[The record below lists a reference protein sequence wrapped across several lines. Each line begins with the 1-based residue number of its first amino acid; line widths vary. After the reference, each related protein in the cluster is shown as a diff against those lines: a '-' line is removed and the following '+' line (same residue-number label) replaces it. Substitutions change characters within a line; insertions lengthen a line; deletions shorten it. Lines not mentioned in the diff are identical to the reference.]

1 MIYVRAELAPDAIR
15 WAIRLSQTTP
25 TFCSLCVG
33 YSLQSMERGLNVWR
47 DAAPRQWDFVNV
59 WKLRRGKTFKTPLG
73 GPTIQRAMALQQG
86 QYRQAKQ
93 KLKEF
98 ERAFQ
103 AGEANLKVVFQ
114 VQEGPEGSERV
125 ERWPEKLRCM
135 ARYFGV
141 KSNELANRMIAAGIL
156 ALERENPDYEP
167 DFVVEYRQKVV
178 IPKIEQ
184 YQSEKKLAE
193 AFNPYSDVPKEL
205 ESDGWAFV
213 GLIEVTN
220 LHYHELVHGL
230 LEGKSVQETF
240 SDISRDTTLSH
251 AYLDKLKSIYTS
263 AAYQDSIEAHPLV
276 RKSSR
281 RNHRRLGLGVAKNE
295 PLQTNGTL
303 DYRHHRTATSVVG
316 GWTPQGPSRGRNCAL
331 RPWQEGN
338 WRYDFVASRMRD
350 QAIESGFRGSQNGVR
365 K

>member
-1 MIYVRAELAPDAIR
+1 MQKRSKLMIYVRAELAPDAIR

-25 TFCSLCVG
+25 TFCSLLRWLFPAEHGAWTQCVSG
-33 YSLQSMERGLNVWR
+33 CTAPPMGLCEHLEITAGQDVQ
-47 DAAPRQWDFVNV
+47 DAIFPVRAIR
-59 WKLRRGKTFKTPLG
+59 
-73 GPTIQRAMALQQG
+73 RAMALQQG
-86 QYRQAKQ
+86 QYRQAQ
-93 KLKEF
+93 PKLKEF

-125 ERWPEKLRCM
+125 ERWPEKLRRM
-135 ARYFGV
+135 ARYFRV
-141 KSNELANRMIAAGIL
+141 KPNELANRMIAAGIL
-156 ALERENPDYEP
+156 ALEREDPDYEP

-193 AFNPYSDVPKEL
+193 GFNPYSDVPKEL
-205 ESDGWAFV
+205 ESDGWAFM

-220 LHYHELVHGL
+220 LHYRELVDGL

-263 AAYQDSIEAHPLV
+263 PAYQDSIEAHPLREKKLKKEIIDAWV
-276 RKSSR
+276 EEWRRMNLSKPSERSIIADITALLPGLSEDGLRRVQAEVNIALSVHNRK
-281 RNHRRLGLGVAKNE
+281 
-295 PLQTNGTL
+295 
-303 DYRHHRTATSVVG
+303 
-316 GWTPQGPSRGRNCAL
+316 
-331 RPWQEGN
+331 
-338 WRYDFVASRMRD
+338 
-350 QAIESGFRGSQNGVR
+350 
-365 K
+365 